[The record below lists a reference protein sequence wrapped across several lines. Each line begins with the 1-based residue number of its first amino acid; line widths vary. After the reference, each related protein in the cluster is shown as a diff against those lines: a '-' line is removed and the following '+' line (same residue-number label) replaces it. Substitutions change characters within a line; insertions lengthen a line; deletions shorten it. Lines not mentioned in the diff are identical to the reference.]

1 MPGGLQEWEEEQ
13 HPGKVN
19 QANMAPPFRNEE
31 ALFATFYTSQIIL
44 NQYPGLG

>member
-1 MPGGLQEWEEEQ
+1 MVVVRDGSKTGG
-13 HPGKVN
+13 PGKVSQGN
-19 QANMAPPFRNEE
+19 REPPSRNEE